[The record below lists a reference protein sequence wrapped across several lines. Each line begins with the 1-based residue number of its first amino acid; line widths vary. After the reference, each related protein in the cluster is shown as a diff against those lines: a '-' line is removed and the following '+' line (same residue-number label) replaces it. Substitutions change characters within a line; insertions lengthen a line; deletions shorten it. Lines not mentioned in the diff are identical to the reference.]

1 MVSLKHIHKNA
12 CICLSETHAQE
23 RLYMSLWN
31 TCTRTLVYVF
41 LKERHIQALLCMCFR
56 ETYTSVLVYVLQ
68 RETYRIHRYIDLFKD
83 ALSKINVV
91 RIANIVLLRMPLT
104 KSIFFVYQALF
115 VKDAFSKI
123 NVFVFQ
129 TLF

>member
-1 MVSLKHIHKNA
+1 
-12 CICLSETHAQE
+12 
-23 RLYMSLWN
+23 
-31 TCTRTLVYVF
+31 
-41 LKERHIQALLCMCFR
+41 MCFR

>member
-1 MVSLKHIHKNA
+1 
-12 CICLSETHAQE
+12 
-23 RLYMSLWN
+23 
-31 TCTRTLVYVF
+31 
-41 LKERHIQALLCMCFR
+41 
-56 ETYTSVLVYVLQ
+56 
-68 RETYRIHRYIDLFKD
+68 
-83 ALSKINVV
+83 
-91 RIANIVLLRMPLT
+91 LLRMPLT